1 MERSGSESM
10 HLGVLLCLLWAQWAL
25 PSKWEK
31 KSSVGSPVTEADH
44 RVSATDLRAVST
56 NNKQSWTEL
65 GRVPKKTSHTW
76 THTMGE
82 GKRGKS
88 AQKNKQR
95 RRRWGK
101 VWLHADDTTLE
112 YLRHKSL
119 PVWPRNG
126 VPLSGLREGAVTEG
140 ALLPQTEVMALVHA
154 HGKVGCFSA
163 EIALAALFEHM

>member
-1 MERSGSESM
+1 MCPRKPATHELTLWGKERG
-10 HLGVLLCLLWAQWAL
+10 GKVI
-25 PSKWEK
+25 
-31 KSSVGSPVTEADH
+31 
-44 RVSATDLRAVST
+44 
-56 NNKQSWTEL
+56 
-65 GRVPKKTSHTW
+65 KKTNSG
-76 THTMGE
+76 GE
-82 GKRGKS
+82 DG
-88 AQKNKQR
+88 
-95 RRRWGK
+95 GK

-140 ALLPQTEVMALVHA
+140 ALLPQTEAMALVHA